1 MTTKS
6 NQGFKESK
14 DPLSGKSNLHSQN
27 ATKTKTPTSKVSVI
41 PQTKEMKYKLIRE
54 LSWQIA
60 NDISQKATASL
71 EKELTVLIE
80 TEYLKETFLT
90 RMGYSHEFANQM
102 TLPMKKEW
110 NLMLLLSQIEYHHSA
125 SQKLNSL
132 YEQFKKSNP
141 EYK

>member
-1 MTTKS
+1 
-6 NQGFKESK
+6 
-14 DPLSGKSNLHSQN
+14 
-27 ATKTKTPTSKVSVI
+27 
-41 PQTKEMKYKLIRE
+41 MKYKLIRE